1 MIDNKKP
8 SSDPVRER
16 PTLTPPGRDKV
27 RKKDNRLTVLLIL
40 VALFVLL
47 GMAATVIWLLP
58 DSGIQKNTTA
68 SVSPSLPIISSIKEP
83 EAAESEQ
90 SGAKVKQ
97 LLGEWLR
104 LQARAEAE
112 NIAAWGADRYPDILA
127 EAAKGDQMYQENLY
141 TEAQRAYQNGIRDLN
156 DLLASKENRLR
167 FALENGEQALAE
179 QNSEAAADH
188 FDMALTIDPNNQ
200 QASRGLERARNLEQV
215 LALYHQGLE
224 FERLEN
230 LTAAQQVLQEA
241 TIIDSAFVPAR
252 EGLIRVENRMQE
264 LAFQKAM
271 SRTLEALNNN
281 ETVEARKS
289 LAEAA
294 RLRPADESVKDAG
307 LRLAAMEKSQRLAQL
322 QDNAEKLTAEER
334 WGETLQI
341 YDKALAIDPHFAFA
355 ESGRKVIQQRFE
367 LDRQAQDI
375 ISRPDRLQES
385 GPMQEAETV
394 LLRLQSIENPGPRLQ
409 KQINELDSL
418 IRTASIP
425 AEVILRSDN
434 ETSVVIYRVGKFGHF
449 LEKRVSLLPGSYIVV
464 GSRPG
469 FRDVRKTLK
478 VQAGTS
484 QVIIDIRCEEPI

>member
-8 SSDPVRER
+8 SSDPVRQR
-16 PTLTPPGRDKV
+16 PTLTPPGRGKV

-40 VALFVLL
+40 LALLVLL

-58 DSGIQKNTTA
+58 HSGTQNNTTA
-68 SVSPSLPIISSIKEP
+68 SVSTTPPATSSINKPEEP
-83 EAAESEQ
+83 KIEQ
-90 SGAKVKQ
+90 AGAKAEQ

-127 EAAKGDQMYQENLY
+127 EAAKGDRMYQENLY
-141 TEAQRAYQNGIRDLN
+141 AGAQAAYQNSIRDLS
-156 DLLASKENRLR
+156 DLFASKEDRLR
-167 FALENGEQALAE
+167 LALENGEHALAE
-179 QNSEAAADH
+179 HNSEAAADH
-188 FDMALTIDPNNQ
+188 FDMALIIDPNNE
-200 QASRGLERARNLEQV
+200 QASRGLERARNIEQV
-215 LALYHQGLE
+215 LALYHQGLDL
-224 FERLEN
+224 ERQES
-230 LTAAQQVLQEA
+230 LTAAQKILQEA
-241 TIIDSAFVPAR
+241 TIIDSVFVPAR
-252 EGLIRVENRMQE
+252 EALIRVENRMQE
-264 LAFQKAM
+264 LAFQEVM
-271 SRTLEALNNN
+271 SRTLDALNNN

-294 RLRPADESVKDAG
+294 RLRPADASVKDAG
-307 LRLAAMEKSQRLAQL
+307 LRLAAMEKSQQLAQL
-322 QDNAEKLTAEER
+322 QDNAEKLAAEER

-355 ESGRKVIQQRFE
+355 ESGRKIVQQRFE

-394 LLRLQSIENPGPRLQ
+394 LLRLKSIENPGPRLQ

-425 AEVILRSDN
+425 AEVILHSDN
-434 ETSVVIYRVGKFGHF
+434 ETTVVIYRVGKFGHF
-449 LEKRVSLLPGSYIVV
+449 LKKSVSLLPGSYIVV

-478 VQAGTS
+478 VQAGIG
-484 QVIIDIRCEEPI
+484 QIIIDIRCEEPI